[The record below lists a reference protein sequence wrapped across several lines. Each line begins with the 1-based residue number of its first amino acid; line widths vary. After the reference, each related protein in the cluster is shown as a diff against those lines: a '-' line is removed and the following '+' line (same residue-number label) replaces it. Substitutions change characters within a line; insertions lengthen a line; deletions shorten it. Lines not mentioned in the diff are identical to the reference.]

1 MRKIIYDKY
10 DKKAINA
17 LPREVFE
24 GRIIVVISPAEA
36 EKAVDYLLHQRIL
49 GFDTETR
56 PSFKKGVRYEV
67 SLLQVATHDTC
78 FLFRLNVLGMSSAI
92 IRLLEDTKVLKI
104 GLSWHDDLM
113 MLHRRSSF
121 EAGTFL
127 DIQNLV
133 GELGIEDKSLQKLYA
148 NLLGKKIS
156 KTQRLTNWE
165 HDVLDEKQ
173 KMYAATDAWACIR
186 LYEEIE
192 DLKKNKNYELV
203 YVQEDLPQKE

>member
-1 MRKIIYDKY
+1 MRKILYDKY
-10 DKKAINA
+10 DKKAIST
-17 LPREVFE
+17 LPREIFE
-24 GRIIVVISPAEA
+24 GRIIVVISPTEA
-36 EKAVDYLLHQRIL
+36 EKAVDYLLHQSIL

-56 PSFKKGVRYEV
+56 PSFRKGVRYEV

-121 EAGTFL
+121 QAGTFL

-133 GELGIEDKSLQKLYA
+133 GELGIEDQSLQKLYA
-148 NLLGKKIS
+148 NLGKKIS

-173 KMYAATDAWACIR
+173 KVYAATDAWACIR

-192 DLKKNKNYELV
+192 KLKKNKNYELV